1 MNTREHISLA
11 QKAEHAK
18 VLKEMGMVVVK
29 ACRGAVQSLGFW
41 SAPEVA
47 VLASAGIK

>member
-1 MNTREHISLA
+1 MNTREHVSLT

-18 VLKEMGMVVVK
+18 ILKEMGMVVLK
-29 ACRGAVQSLGFW
+29 ACKEAVLSLGFLLA
-41 SAPEVA
+41 SEMA